1 MFSVQSFT
9 GFINFKPLSSINNFI
24 SEDPSMSGMSFELLF
39 GALNASVS
47 GIIITDNLQPDN
59 PIIYCNTAFEK
70 ISGYMR
76 SEIIGHNCRFLQ
88 GKDRSQ
94 RARQEVAEAI
104 QKGQTCKVEL
114 RNYRKNGDLFW
125 NELFMAPVKDEA
137 GQITHFIGVQNDIT
151 LRKKA
156 ELELIEQKAVM
167 EERIKERT
175 RELRENEAFLS
186 SIIQTVRES
195 LLVLNPEFKVIS
207 ANDHFFKTFK
217 VTSQETLGKLLYDL
231 GNRQWNIEKLK
242 ELLVR
247 ILPTNNPVLDFE
259 VEHEFPHIG
268 KKLMLLNAY
277 RVELEG
283 QYKDRILIAIED
295 ITERREIERRK
306 DDFLSIASHELKT
319 PLTSIKGFMQ
329 MLIRLQPPG
338 LPDQYQTIFEKVNV
352 AIERL
357 NGLIT
362 DLLDV
367 SRIQSGNIE
376 IHKDT
381 FDFDRMVAETIEQ
394 MQSLSSSHRIICTG
408 ASNVKVFADEQ
419 QIVQVLNNL
428 LANAI
433 KYSPESRDI
442 FVHISRVSNYVKVS
456 VRDSGVGINLED
468 QQRVFQR
475 FFRGAEF
482 QKKMAGMGIGLYVC
496 EQIIKNHNG
505 TIWLESEKNHGSTFN
520 FTIPIEP

>member
-1 MFSVQSFT
+1 MSLF
-9 GFINFKPLSSINNFI
+9 NNFI
-24 SEDPSMSGMSFELLF
+24 TEGGSSRGLSFELLF
-39 GALNASVS
+39 SALNASVS
-47 GIIITDNLQPDN
+47 GIIITDNQQPDN
-59 PIIYCNTAFEK
+59 PIIYCNSAFEK
-70 ISGYMR
+70 ISGYTR

-94 RARQEVAEAI
+94 KARQVLATAVEKGEA
-104 QKGQTCKVEL
+104 CRVEI

-125 NELFMAPVKDEA
+125 NELFMAPVKDD
-137 GQITHFIGVQNDIT
+137 GGTVTHFIGVQNDVT

-156 ELELIEQKAVM
+156 ELELLEQKAIM
-167 EERIKERT
+167 EERVKERT
-175 RELRENEAFLS
+175 SELRENEAFLS
-186 SIIQTVRES
+186 SIIETVRES
-195 LLVLNPEFKVIS
+195 LLVLDPEFKVIS

-217 VTSQETLGKLLYDL
+217 VNSQETVGKLLYDL
-231 GNRQWNIEKLK
+231 GNQQWNIEKLK
-242 ELLVR
+242 ELLVK

-277 RVELEG
+277 RIELEG

-329 MLIRLQPPG
+329 MLKRLQPSN
-338 LPDQYQTIFEKVNV
+338 LPDQYNTIFEKVSV

-357 NGLIT
+357 NSLIA

-381 FDFDRMVAETIEQ
+381 FDFDKMVKETIEQ
-394 MQSLSSSHRIICTG
+394 MQSMSSSHKIVCTG
-408 ASNVKVFADEQ
+408 SSGIHVTADEQ

-433 KYSPESRDI
+433 KYSPDSNEI
-442 FVHISRVSNYVKVS
+442 YVHISRVSDYVKVS
-456 VRDSGVGINLED
+456 VRDTGVGINLED

-482 QKKMAGMGIGLYVC
+482 QKKFAGMGIGLYVC

>member
-1 MFSVQSFT
+1 
-9 GFINFKPLSSINNFI
+9 
-24 SEDPSMSGMSFELLF
+24 MSGISLNLLF
-39 GALNASVS
+39 SALNASVS

-59 PIIYCNTAFEK
+59 PIIYCNKAFEK
-70 ISGYMR
+70 ISGYSR

-94 RARQEVAEAI
+94 RARHIVAEAVN
-104 QKGQTCKVEL
+104 KGESCMVQL

-125 NELFMAPVKDEA
+125 NELFMAPVKNSE
-137 GQITHFIGVQNDIT
+137 GQVTNFIGVQNDIT

-156 ELELIEQKAVM
+156 ELELMEQKAIM
-167 EERIKERT
+167 EERIKQRT
-175 RELRENEAFLS
+175 SELRENEAFLS

-195 LLVLNPEFKVIS
+195 LLVLDPDFKVIS

-217 VTSQETLGKLLYDL
+217 VTSQETIGKLLYDL
-231 GNRQWNIEKLK
+231 GNKQWNIEKLK
-242 ELLVR
+242 DLLVG

-295 ITERREIERRK
+295 ITDRREIERRK

-329 MLIRLQPPG
+329 VLKRLQPDG
-338 LPDQYQTIFEKVNV
+338 LPEQYHTIFDKVNV

-357 NGLIT
+357 NSLII

-376 IHKDT
+376 IHKDL
-381 FDFDRMVAETIEQ
+381 FDFDKMVAETTEQ
-394 MQSLSSSHRIICTG
+394 MQSVSSNHQIICSG
-408 ASNVKVFADEQ
+408 SSGVSVRADEQ

-433 KYSPESRDI
+433 KYSPDSKEI
-442 FVHISRVSNYVKVS
+442 YVHISRLSDYVKVS
-456 VRDSGVGINLED
+456 VKDKGVGISPED

-482 QKKMAGMGIGLYVC
+482 QKKFAGMGIGLYVC

-505 TIWLESEKNHGSTFN
+505 TIWLESEKNQGATFN